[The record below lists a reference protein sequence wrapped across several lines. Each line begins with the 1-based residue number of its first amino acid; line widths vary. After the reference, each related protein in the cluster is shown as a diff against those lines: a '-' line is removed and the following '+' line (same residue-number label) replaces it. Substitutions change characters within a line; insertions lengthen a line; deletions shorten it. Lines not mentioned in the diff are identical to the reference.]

1 MTARNT
7 RDIRIPFIDYMHNLH
22 GMLIP
27 DLYKAFMNGEF
38 AVQMNNTNPF
48 GRNEADI
55 TIENTI
61 KRDCKTTATLILFLD
76 VVFELIEAG
85 ISFYIFFLVLLLTVS
100 VHYVCFHP

>member
-7 RDIRIPFIDYMHNLH
+7 RGIRIPFIDYMHNLH

-27 DLYKAFMNGEF
+27 DVYKAFMNGEF

-61 KRDCKTTATLILFLD
+61 KRDCKTKGDFGKSAKNYGNLKMGSQCFTENFLQED
-76 VVFELIEAG
+76 A
-85 ISFYIFFLVLLLTVS
+85 
-100 VHYVCFHP
+100 